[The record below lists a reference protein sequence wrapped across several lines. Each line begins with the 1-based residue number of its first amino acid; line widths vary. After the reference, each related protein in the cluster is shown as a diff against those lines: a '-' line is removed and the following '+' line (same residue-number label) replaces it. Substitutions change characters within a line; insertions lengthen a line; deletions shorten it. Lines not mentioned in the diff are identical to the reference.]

1 MPLVFAENE
10 ATESG
15 ISYDDRTGISY
26 QYPARYRRV
35 IQPGE
40 RFVYYR
46 GRRSK
51 SGSRIPQVYFGCGVV
66 GDISPD
72 EGRFLCEVLDYKPF
86 AVPISF
92 KDANG
97 NYFES
102 GASRRGYFQ

>member
-15 ISYDDRTGISY
+15 IAYDDRTGISY
-26 QYPARYRRV
+26 QYPSRYRRL

-51 SGSRIPQVYFGCGVV
+51 AGTRIPQVYFGCGVV
-66 GDISPD
+66 GNIAPD
-72 EGRFLCEVLDYKPF
+72 GGDGGRLVCEVLDYKPF
-86 AVPISF
+86 AHPISF
-92 KDANG
+92 KNPQG
-97 NYFES
+97 KYFEN
-102 GASRRGYFQ
+102 GADRR